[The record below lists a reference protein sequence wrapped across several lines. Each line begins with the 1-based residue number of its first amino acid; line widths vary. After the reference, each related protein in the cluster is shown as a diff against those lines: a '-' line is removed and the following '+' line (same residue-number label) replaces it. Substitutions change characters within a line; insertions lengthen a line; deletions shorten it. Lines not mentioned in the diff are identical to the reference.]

1 MLMVFL
7 AMAFQLESLSKQVA
21 RDNVYVSSIRLIG
34 NVSFRPV
41 EKPFTLSPRWQ
52 VEGCKQ
58 NDNDSAYSTESNYEQ
73 WQKLTLAVKI
83 DEIAPRIAIQKST
96 LSIAKERDNIWR
108 QKMMEMN
115 ALPLSMP
122 VYQITVSDDMRTRI
136 VSYVTPEL
144 SHCPWHLGIQR
155 DWPGYF
161 SNRNILVYD
170 VIKTPST
177 RNPYYEAIVCSMP
190 NIRCKAKT
198 IELLEQQLL
207 QQYASYLLNLME
219 TENGSTFQPN
229 NQSLDGSFIAF
240 LVFGPTI
247 EKPREFQTFPYGYT
261 PGVVFDF

>member
-1 MLMVFL
+1 MLTLLIAMVF
-7 AMAFQLESLSKQVA
+7 QSEPLSKLGA
-21 RDNVYVSSIRLIG
+21 PVYEVPIPLMWG
-34 NVSFRPV
+34 LDDVPV

-73 WQKLTLAVKI
+73 WQKLTLSVKI
-83 DEIAPRIAIQKST
+83 EEIAPRIAIQKST
-96 LSIAKERDNIWR
+96 LSIAKERDILWR
-108 QKMMEMN
+108 KKMMEMSV
-115 ALPLSMP
+115 LPLSMP
-122 VYQITVSDDMRTRI
+122 VYQIAVSDDMRTRI
-136 VSYVTPEL
+136 VAYVTPDL

-219 TENGSTFQPN
+219 TENGSTVQPN

-247 EKPREFQTFPYGYT
+247 EKPREFRQYTFST
-261 PGVVFDF
+261 IANMR